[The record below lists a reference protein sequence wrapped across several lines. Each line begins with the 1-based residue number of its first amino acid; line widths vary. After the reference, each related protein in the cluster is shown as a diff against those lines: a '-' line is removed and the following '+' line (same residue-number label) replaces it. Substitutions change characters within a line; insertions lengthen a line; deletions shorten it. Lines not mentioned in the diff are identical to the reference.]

1 MAENDCK
8 LVTPVLNIRMV
19 QVHEMERSKL
29 VRTGCEERP
38 TGEGG
43 PGKGG
48 GYVGDSQGHHE
59 AVGEINYQKD

>member
-1 MAENDCK
+1 
-8 LVTPVLNIRMV
+8 
-19 QVHEMERSKL
+19 MERSKL

-59 AVGEINYQKD
+59 AVGEIHYQKD